1 MANVSRGFRPTVSPT
16 HPSLAVDGQNNIYVV
31 FTNPD
36 LEINQQDILLA
47 KSTDGVRFE
56 TINNLSYAS
65 FWNGAR
71 ADWPAL
77 GVDGAGNLTAAW
89 RELVTNPLKLSDPQR
104 DMFYSRSRDGGLNW
118 SPPVNMTTNLGDT
131 LLGSSTSFTP
141 EPIGMTVD
149 GAGRV
154 FIVWDDDTS
163 GGSQILM
170 MQLP

>member
-1 MANVSRGFRPTVSPT
+1 MLFRS
-16 HPSLAVDGQNNIYVV
+16 
-31 FTNPD
+31 
-36 LEINQQDILLA
+36 
-47 KSTDGVRFE
+47 
-56 TINNLSYAS
+56 
-65 FWNGAR
+65 
-71 ADWPAL
+71 
-77 GVDGAGNLTAAW
+77 
-89 RELVTNPLKLSDPQR
+89 LKLSDPQR

-141 EPIGMTVD
+141 EPIGLTVD
-149 GAGRV
+149 GTGRV